1 LVLLVLRYKVVHVGL
16 GFGELH
22 LVHTFT
28 SVPVQECLTTEHS
41 GELLGYA
48 LEHFLDGGT
57 VTDERGGHL
66 QSLWWDVAHGGFD
79 VGWDP
84 FNKVRTV
91 FVLYVKH
98 LLINF
103 FGGHSATEHAAGSQ
117 VATVAWVGGAHHV
130 LGVELLLG
138 QFWDG
143 QGTVLLG
150 STTGQWG
157 ETDHEKVQTRERDH
171 VNGDLA
177 QVTVQLT
184 WESKAARNTGH
195 GGGYQV
201 VKVTVGWGGQLQGTE
216 ANVVKGFVVQYHNFI
231 GVFYQLMHG
240 KGGVVWFYNG
250 IRYLWRWENG
260 EGHHDTVWV
269 FLTYFRDQQSSH
281 TGSRTTTKGVG
292 HLETLQAIA
301 GFCFFTYN
309 VQNTIDQLSTFG
321 VVAFGPVVTG
331 TSLSENKVVWA
342 EKLSEWTGTDGV
354 HGSWFQVHKDGAGD
368 VASTSGFVEVHIDA
382 LKLKVTVT
390 VVGTGRVNP
399 VLVRDNFP
407 ELGTDLVTA
416 LSSLDVYK
424 FTHVV

>member
-1 LVLLVLRYKVVHVGL
+1 MVLLVLRYKVVHVGL

-41 GELLGYA
+41 SELLGYT

-171 VNGDLA
+171 VHGDLA

-184 WESKAARNTGH
+184 WEAQAARNTGH

-216 ANVVKGFVVQYHNFI
+216 ADVVQGFVVQNHDFV
-231 GVFYQLMHG
+231 GVFNQLVDRQGRVVGLHHG
-240 KGGVVWFYNG
+240 IG
-250 IRYLWRWENG
+250 YLWGG
-260 EGHHDTVWV
+260 EHGERHHDTVWV
-269 FLTYFRDQQSSH
+269 LFADLGDQQSSH
-281 TGSRTTTKGVG
+281 SGSRTTAKGVG
-292 HLETLQAIA
+292 DLETLKAVA
-301 GFCFFTYN
+301 GFGFLADD
-309 VQNTIDQLSTFG
+309 VQNTVDQLGTFG
-321 VVAFGPVVTG
+321 VVTFGPVVTG

-342 EKLSEWTGTDGV
+342 EELTEGTGTDGV

-382 LKLKVTVT
+382 FKLKVTVT

>member
-1 LVLLVLRYKVVHVGL
+1 
-16 GFGELH
+16 
-22 LVHTFT
+22 
-28 SVPVQECLTTEHS
+28 
-41 GELLGYA
+41 
-48 LEHFLDGGT
+48 
-57 VTDERGGHL
+57 
-66 QSLWWDVAHGGFD
+66 
-79 VGWDP
+79 
-84 FNKVRTV
+84 
-91 FVLYVKH
+91 
-98 LLINF
+98 
-103 FGGHSATEHAAGSQ
+103 
-117 VATVAWVGGAHHV
+117 VAWVGGAHHV

-260 EGHHDTVWV
+260 KGHHDTVWV

-382 LKLKVTVT
+382 FKLKVTVT

-416 LSSLDVYK
+416 LSSLDVY
-424 FTHVV
+424 